1 MKRIIVLALACAIA
15 PLAAAQLYK
24 YVDKDGKT
32 VYSDQ
37 PPANVD
43 SQQLHV
49 STGTSS
55 GSKSYVARD
64 KELDKTRE
72 ADKERDKKKEVTAE
86 NARLAEERCN
96 IAQSNLRTYS
106 DGGRLFKYN
115 AQGER
120 EVMND
125 DEISTERDKA
135 QKQVDEACK
144 KS

>member
-1 MKRIIVLALACAIA
+1 MKPIVVFALACAFA
-15 PLAAAQLYK
+15 PLASAQLYK

-55 GSKSYVARD
+55 GSKSAVARD
-64 KELDKTRE
+64 KEADKARE
-72 ADKERDKKKEVTAE
+72 AEKEREKKKEAAAE

-96 IAQSNLRTYS
+96 IAQSSLRTYT

-120 EVMND
+120 EVMSD
-125 DEISTERDKA
+125 EEISTERDKA

-144 KS
+144 NS

>member
-1 MKRIIVLALACAIA
+1 MKRLIILVLACAFV
-15 PLAAAQLYK
+15 PLASAQLYK

-49 STGTSS
+49 QTGTSS
-55 GSKSYVARD
+55 GNKSYVARD
-64 KELDKTRE
+64 KEADKARE
-72 ADKERDKKKEVTAE
+72 AEKERDKKKEAAAE
-86 NARLAEERCN
+86 NARLAEERCS
-96 IAQSNLRTYS
+96 IAQSSLRTYTE
-106 DGGRLFKYN
+106 GGRLFKYN

-120 EVMND
+120 EVMGD